1 MSMKAAAIIYVAAVC
16 AAFSALAAETT
27 CDIVIYGSSPAAIS
41 AAVQAK
47 RMGRSAV
54 VVSPE
59 TRIGGLTTGGL
70 GQTDIG
76 NKSAFGGIA
85 LEFYRDVA
93 KWYSDRAHWTRQT
106 PEEYRPDGQCAGAKG
121 ASSMWT
127 FEPSAALAILEVRL
141 EDFGAAGIRHDGGR
155 AGTSSWMAPAM
166 DGRRSSMC
174 ARHGAWWANT

>member
-1 MSMKAAAIIYVAAVC
+1 MGLQTSVVGSRKFEVLSLVVLLFFPIFAYC
-16 AAFSALAAETT
+16 AACASH
-27 CDIVIYGSSPAAIS
+27 DIVIYGSSPAAVS

-54 VVSPE
+54 IVSPE

-93 KWYSDRAHWTRQT
+93 KWYADRAHWTRQT
-106 PEEYRPDGQCAGAKG
+106 PEEYKPGGQTAGTMG
-121 ASSMWT
+121 RDSMWT
-127 FEPSAALAILEVRL
+127 FATCTGTPSR
-141 EDFGAAGIRHDGGR
+141 GHR
-155 AGTSSWMAPAM
+155 A
-166 DGRRSSMC
+166 
-174 ARHGAWWANT
+174 